1 MRGKRSDIMN
11 EVIKNILGRRSVRK
25 FIEKEIPKGDL
36 EQIVTAGIHA
46 PSGMNKQLWHFS
58 VVQNKELIGKA
69 AEAIG
74 RILGRDGY
82 DFYRPD
88 TLILVSN
95 DRDNPH
101 GAADSACALE
111 NMFLAAHSLGIGS
124 VWINQF
130 CGICDDNRLR
140 PLLDEAKVPS
150 NHTIYG
156 VAALGY
162 AEHPYNDSHRDTDGK
177 IDFVL

>member
-1 MRGKRSDIMN
+1 MN

-58 VVQNKELIGKA
+58 VVQDKKLIRKTA
-69 AEAIG
+69 KAIG
-74 RILGRDGY
+74 DILGRDGY

-101 GAADSACALE
+101 GAARQRLCSRKYVFGGTFSR
-111 NMFLAAHSLGIGS
+111 NRLG
-124 VWINQF
+124 VDQQF

-177 IDFVL
+177 STLCCKD

>member
-1 MRGKRSDIMN
+1 MN

-25 FIEKEIPKGDL
+25 FTDREISKDDL

-58 VVQNKELIGKA
+58 VVKNKDLIDSLAKS
-69 AEAIG
+69 IG
-74 RILGRDGY
+74 EILDRDGY
-82 DFYRPD
+82 DFYRP
-88 TLILVSN
+88 TALILVSN

-101 GAADSACALE
+101 GQDDGACALE
-111 NMFLAAHSLGIGS
+111 NIFLAAHSLGIGS

-130 CGICDDNRLR
+130 RGICDDKRLR
-140 PLLDEAKVPS
+140 PLLKQAKVPD
-150 NHTIYG
+150 NHIIYG

-162 AEHPYNDSHRDTDGK
+162 PEHPYNDSHRDTDGK

>member
-58 VVQNKELIGKA
+58 VVQDKKLIRKMA
-69 AEAIG
+69 KAIG
-74 RILGRDGY
+74 DILGRDGY

-101 GAADSACALE
+101 GAARQRLCSRKYV
-111 NMFLAAHSLGIGS
+111 FGGTFSR
-124 VWINQF
+124 
-130 CGICDDNRLR
+130 NRL
-140 PLLDEAKVPS
+140 
-150 NHTIYG
+150 G
-156 VAALGY
+156 VDQSVLRNMRRQSASSPARRGKGTVKSHYIRRCGLGY